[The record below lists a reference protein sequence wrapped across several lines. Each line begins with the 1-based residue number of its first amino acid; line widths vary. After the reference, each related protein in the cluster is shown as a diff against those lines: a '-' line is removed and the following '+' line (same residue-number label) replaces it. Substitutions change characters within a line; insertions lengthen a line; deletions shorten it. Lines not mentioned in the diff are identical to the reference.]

1 MPLRHFHSTV
11 RQWFQTKLGEPS
23 EPQARGWP
31 LIRARKNVLIAAP
44 TGSGK
49 TLAAFLSALDELL
62 RQGQDLRDETQVL
75 YVSPLRALSND
86 IQKNLQG
93 PLSEIAAEDIFLP
106 EVRVLVRTGDTA
118 AKDRQAMTKKPP
130 HILVTTP
137 ESLYILLTS
146 QGGRR
151 MLSSVK
157 TVIVDEIHALAR
169 DKRGSHLA
177 LSLERLDALCGPVQR
192 IGLSA
197 TQKPLEEIARFL
209 AGRERPCE
217 IVDAGH
223 LRTLD
228 LAVEVPPSPLGAVC
242 SHEVWE
248 EMYARMAELIQEHR
262 TTLIFSNTRK
272 LAERMAARLTGVL
285 GPDLVTCHHGSLSK
299 EMRLDAEQRLKAGKL
314 RALVATASLELGID
328 IGDVDLVLQI
338 GSPRSIATFLQRVG
352 RAGHGKNR
360 VPKGRYFPL
369 TLDELAEA
377 GSLLRAVRAKDLDR
391 ILQPQKPLDIL
402 AQQVVA
408 ACVAETWH
416 EDALFESFRRAWP
429 YRELSREEFDACVN
443 LHTQGRYALLHRD
456 GVNRRLMATKR
467 ARITAV
473 TGGGA
478 IPDTALYQVLQEPE
492 GTFVGTLDEDFSIES
507 NVGDIFQLGNTSWQI
522 LKVESREGVVRVVDA
537 KGQPPTIPFWFGE
550 APSRTAELSS
560 AVGQL
565 REDYVAAR
573 ARDFARACAASDAAA
588 SPLPN
593 PPPQGGRGPEPLAQG
608 DKLTKSEALLGRVS
622 AASDAAASLPIP
634 PPQGGRGPGPLA
646 QGDAHDLHAPI
657 EVDARPNDL
666 LARADAPSPSPSPLV
681 GEGRDGGSGNPAHA
695 PAQAFRSHVKDHR
708 PNDLLARADAPS
720 PSPSPL
726 VGEGRDGGSDNPA
739 HALAEGASSGST
751 AALARVIAGAAWI
764 ANETGLGQAG
774 AMQVAEY
781 FEAGLSVLGALPTQK
796 KVVIERFF
804 DESGGMQLVLHA
816 PFGGRVNRAWGLAL
830 RKRFCRGFGFEL
842 QAAADEDALVISLGP
857 QHSFPLDSVYDFLH
871 PNSARKLLIQAVLDQ
886 PMFGTRWRWNST
898 RSLMVERTRNGK
910 RTPAPL
916 VRMRAADLMVAA
928 FPHAQ
933 ACPETLPPGDIEVPL
948 DHPLVRQTVDDCLF
962 EAMDADGFLE
972 LIAALRDG
980 RIERHAVDT
989 VEPSPFARGILA
1001 AKPYAFLDDAP
1012 LEERRTWAV
1021 STRRALDIKDGEELG
1036 ALDPAAIACVREEA
1050 WPHPESAEELHEALM
1065 WMGYVTADEARASG
1079 WQAWIEE
1086 LARAKRVAFE
1096 KLPEVLVAT
1105 DASAYPEP
1113 PEVSAEAFAEY
1124 EKDWTRGPNRLP
1136 LAQRLAA
1143 VDAWFAAETPREPKA
1158 LMRGRLEALGPV
1170 YYPKNHPLLL
1180 ELETEGGVLRGR
1192 FEGRE
1197 GWCDRRLLARIHR
1210 YTLDRLRKE
1219 IEPVSA
1225 AEFLRF
1231 LACWQRVD
1239 DAYKLDGPS
1248 GVADIVR
1255 QLAGFEIPAAAWEA
1269 HVFPARVKHYRRE
1282 WLDQVTLSGEVA
1294 WGRLWTKGAAGSTP
1308 IRTTP
1313 IALVMREDLELW
1325 SALARA
1331 NFDRATRNAEEPALP
1346 DFDLA
1351 ALSGNARTLH
1361 KLLNA
1366 KGAMFPQELARQ
1378 AQLLPEHFELGLGEL
1393 ITQGL
1398 LTCDSFGGLRQLIVP
1413 ASKRRYAV
1421 QTVGRWSLLAAGGS
1435 ATTEALAEFAAR
1447 QLLRRTGVVFRKT
1460 IAREKLPV
1468 PWRDLL
1474 RALRRMELRGEV
1486 RGGRFVARFDGEQYA
1501 LPEAVTMLRDVRRKP
1516 PQEGVNVSAADP
1528 LNFAGIL
1535 TPDARV
1541 SPMTRG
1547 KVRVS

>member
-1 MPLRHFHSTV
+1 MPLATFHPTV
-11 RQWFQTKLGEPS
+11 QQWFRQKLGEPS
-23 EPQARGWP
+23 APQEQGWP
-31 LIRARKNVLIAAP
+31 LIRAGKNVLIAAP

-49 TLAAFLSALDELL
+49 TLAAFLYALDQLL

-93 PLSEIAAEDIFLP
+93 PLGEIAAEDIFLP

-146 QGGRR
+146 NGGRR
-151 MLSSVK
+151 MLSTVK

-209 AGRERPCE
+209 VGRDRPCE

-223 LRTLD
+223 LRKLD

-248 EMYARMAELIQEHR
+248 EIYARMAELIQAHR

-285 GPDLVTCHHGSLSK
+285 GPDNVTCHHGSLSK

-328 IGDVDLVLQI
+328 IGDVDLVIQI
-338 GSPRSIATFLQRVG
+338 GSPRAIATFLQRIG
-352 RAGHGKNR
+352 RAGHGKDR

-377 GSLLRAVRAKDLDR
+377 AALLRAVRAGELDR
-391 ILQPQKPLDIL
+391 ILQPRKPLDIL

-408 ACVAETWH
+408 ACVPEAWH
-416 EDALFESFRRAWP
+416 EDALFEAFRRAWP
-429 YRELSREEFDACVN
+429 YRDLTRAEFDAAVK
-443 LHTQGRYALLHRD
+443 LHTQGRLALLHRD
-456 GVNRRLMATKR
+456 GVNRRLLATKR
-467 ARITAV
+467 ARLAAI

-478 IPDTALYQVLQEPE
+478 IPDTALYRVLQEPE
-492 GTFVGTLDEDFSIES
+492 GTFIGTLDEDFSIES
-507 NVGDIFQLGNTSWQI
+507 SAGDIFQLGNTSWQI

-537 KGQPPTIPFWFGE
+537 KGQPPTIPFWVGE
-550 APSRTAELSS
+550 APSRTAELSA
-560 AVGQL
+560 AVSNL
-565 REDYVAAR
+565 REDYTAAR
-573 ARDFARACAASDAAA
+573 RVSSAGHTSSGCGSPSPLKGEGRDGGKVEPSAT
-588 SPLPN
+588 PLPN
-593 PPPQGGRGPEPLAQG
+593 PPPQGGRGPNSAPAPN
-608 DKLTKSEALLGRVS
+608 SALSPEDALS
-622 AASDAAASLPIP
+622 SDASA
-634 PPQGGRGPGPLA
+634 PGP
-646 QGDAHDLHAPI
+646 QHS
-657 EVDARPNDL
+657 ARVFSGAGW
-666 LARADAPSPSPSPLV
+666 LARESGL
-681 GEGRDGGSGNPAHA
+681 GEG
-695 PAQAFRSHVKDHR
+695 
-708 PNDLLARADAPS
+708 
-720 PSPSPL
+720 
-726 VGEGRDGGSDNPA
+726 
-739 HALAEGASSGST
+739 
-751 AALARVIAGAAWI
+751 AALQI
-764 ANETGLGQAG
+764 
-774 AMQVAEY
+774 AEY
-781 FEAGLSVLGALPTQK
+781 FEAGLNVLGALPSQK
-796 KVVIERFF
+796 KIVIERFF
-804 DESGGMQLVLHA
+804 DESGGMQLVVHA
-816 PFGGRVNRAWGLAL
+816 PFGGRINRAWGLAL

-842 QAAADEDALVISLGP
+842 QAAADEDAIVISLGP
-857 QHSFPLDSVYDFLH
+857 QHSFPLESVYDFLH
-871 PNSARKLLIQAVLDQ
+871 PNSARELLIQALLDQ

-898 RSLMVERTRNGK
+898 RSLLVERSRGGK

-916 VRMRAADLMVAA
+916 VRMRAADLMVSA

-933 ACPETLPPGDIEVPL
+933 ACPETLPQGDIEVPM
-948 DHPLVRQTVDDCLF
+948 DHPLVRQTVEDCLF
-962 EAMDADGFLE
+962 EAMDAEGFLG
-972 LIAALRDG
+972 LLRGLRDG
-980 RIERHAVDT
+980 SIARHTVDS

-1021 STRRALDIKDGEELG
+1021 NARRTLDVKSGEELG
-1036 ALDPAAIACVREEA
+1036 ALDPEAIARVRDEA
-1050 WPHPESAEELHEALM
+1050 WPHPENAEELHEALQ
-1065 WMGYVTADEARASG
+1065 WMGYVTADEAAASG
-1079 WQAWIEE
+1079 WRAWLEE
-1086 LARAKRVAFE
+1086 LSHAQRVVRETVPPVLAATEPAAFPAE
-1096 KLPEVLVAT
+1096 PKLSPE
-1105 DASAYPEP
+1105 E
-1113 PEVSAEAFAEY
+1113 FAEL
-1124 EKDWTRGPNRLP
+1124 EKKWEGTNASGKHRPPHPQPLSLEGRGETS
-1136 LAQRLAA
+1136 
-1143 VDAWFAAETPREPKA
+1143 AWFAAEVSREPKA
-1158 LMRGRLEALGPV
+1158 LLRGRLEALGPV

-1180 ELETEGGVLRGR
+1180 ELESEGAVLRGR
-1192 FEGRE
+1192 FEGRD

-1239 DAYKLDGPS
+1239 DAYKLDGPT
-1248 GVADIVR
+1248 GVAEVVR

-1269 HVFPARVKHYRRE
+1269 HVLPARVRHYRRE
-1282 WLDQVTLSGEVA
+1282 WLDQVTLSGQVA

-1313 IALVMREDLELW
+1313 VALVMREDLDTW
-1325 SALARA
+1325 TALARDPGARSPLSPGGRDLSASSSRAGVGGEGAAVTKGPRLLLGSNRA
-1331 NFDRATRNAEEPALP
+1331 NAVDTSAADQSTLDAAFDFAS
-1346 DFDLA
+1346 
-1351 ALSGNARTLH
+1351 LSGNARTLY
-1361 KLLNA
+1361 KLLA
-1366 KGAMFPQELARQ
+1366 ARGAIFAQELNRLAN
-1378 AQLLPEHFELGLGEL
+1378 LLPQHFEMGLGEL
-1393 ITQGL
+1393 IAQGL
-1398 LTCDSFGGLRQLIVP
+1398 ITCDSFGGLRQLIIP
-1413 ASKRRYAV
+1413 ASKRRYEMN
-1421 QTVGRWSLLAAGGS
+1421 TVGRWSLFGPAPLSPGGRGAGGEG
-1435 ATTEALAEFAAR
+1435 EAETLGSRVPASDLVEFAAK

-1460 IAREKLPV
+1460 LEREKLPV

-1501 LPEAVTMLRDVRRKP
+1501 LPEAVTMLRDVRRR
-1516 PQEGVNVSAADP
+1516 PQQPSVNVSAADP

-1547 KVRVS
+1547 KVRVG